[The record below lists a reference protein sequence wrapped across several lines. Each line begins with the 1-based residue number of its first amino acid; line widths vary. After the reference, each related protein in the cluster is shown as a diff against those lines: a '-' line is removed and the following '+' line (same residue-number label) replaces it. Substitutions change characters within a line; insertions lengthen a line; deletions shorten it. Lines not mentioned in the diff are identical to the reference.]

1 MMRRL
6 PFLALAFA
14 LAAAPPAH
22 AATDILDD
30 VSQQDARIADAVHRA
45 LTARLA
51 GDDAATQSAVAAME
65 AWDAQ
70 RRDAGQRR
78 TGLTDQLRFLAG
90 SAATTRDQRR
100 NNLNAVLDAKPD
112 PLLERIARHQ
122 LDSEDGAAAGH
133 LLDDDRHDRRAN
145 LVNDAIRPLGAL
157 TPATALVAVNPFLMA
172 GSALDSVVTT
182 AVNLWNYDRLSSRER
197 EALARY
203 RTLLE
208 RDPHTRD
215 APQIVAELQR
225 LGAKRAA
232 ALCADAVDHVDA
244 ALDAGDLDAARFYVA
259 SANQLEG
266 CDDALRKRRERV
278 ATALAKDAA
287 GREAAGWPANELR
300 LPTSPA
306 EQADWER
313 LLHATAGGDP
323 ADMTAAAQ
331 RLLAADDDGPLAP
344 GAHLVLAV
352 AQARRGDRPGAR
364 ETLEDLAGN
373 DSGSARIAAAALESP
388 EYAGLAGLDAAE
400 TRHSR
405 EVAKYV
411 LLGGVNERSALYG
424 AVQIGAQGV
433 EAAQSFGILNVVGM
447 ATRAWQAW
455 RNDPASNQEIID
467 RGEQF
472 LAREPRSPDAPDV
485 HARLS
490 DAYEREGNY
499 ERALMHHLATPEPAA
514 KRTDK
519 LKEKLAE
526 RLMHDAADSPAAP
539 LLFQAIAEQF
549 PDTDAAEKARE
560 ILKKGPRLG
569 ELTLD
574 RALLEANPALLGPG
588 GLDLPPTL
596 LDGKNGNGELT
607 ERGVVLN
614 ARGLRLYV
622 YDDDAEDDERVEERP
637 LTPEAVA
644 RVQTAAEG
652 ALYRQLLTKGESRG
666 EEVGRWEK
674 YVPIY
679 VQGSLGESGVAVVP
693 GIKTRPYRSSDK
705 GLYE

>member
-1 MMRRL
+1 MRRL
-6 PFLALAFA
+6 LLLLTVVLTGA
-14 LAAAPPAH
+14 LAASAG

-30 VSQQDARIADAVHRA
+30 AATQDARIGDAVHRA

-51 GDDAATQSAVAAME
+51 GDVAGTQAAVAAM
-65 AWDAQ
+65 ASWDAQ
-70 RRDAGQRR
+70 REDAGQRR

-90 SAATTRDQRR
+90 SAATTRDLRR
-100 NNLNAVLDAKPD
+100 SNLEAVLDASPD
-112 PLLERIARHQ
+112 PVLEKIARHQ
-122 LDSEDGAAAGH
+122 LESEDGAAAGR

-225 LGAKRAA
+225 LGAKRDA
-232 ALCADAVDHVDA
+232 ALCEDTVERVDA
-244 ALDAGDLDAARFYVA
+244 ALEAGDLDAARFYVG
-259 SANQLEG
+259 SATQLAG
-266 CDDALRKRRERV
+266 CDEDLEKPRARLAK
-278 ATALAKDAA
+278 ALAADRA
-287 GREAAGWPANELR
+287 GRAAVAWPANEPR
-300 LPTSPA
+300 LPRSAA
-306 EQADWER
+306 EQEDWER
-313 LLHATAGGDP
+313 LLRATAVGEPGE
-323 ADMTAAAQ
+323 MTAAAQ
-331 RLLAADDDGPLAP
+331 RLLDADDDGPLAP
-344 GAHLVLAV
+344 GAHLALAV
-352 AQARRGDRPGAR
+352 AQARAGNRPGAR
-364 ETLEDLAGN
+364 DTLEDLAGD
-373 DSGSARIAAAALESP
+373 DSGAARIAAAALESP

-411 LLGGVNERSALYG
+411 VLGGIDERSALYG

-433 EAAQSFGILNVVGM
+433 DAAQSFGILNFIGM

-455 RNDPASNQEIID
+455 RRDPASNQEIID

-514 KRTDK
+514 KRTAA
-519 LKEKLAE
+519 LQEELAE
-526 RLMHDAADSPAAP
+526 QLMHEAAESPAAP

-549 PDTDAAEKARE
+549 PDTDAAEKARD
-560 ILKKGPRLG
+560 ILKKSPALG

-574 RALLEANPALLGPG
+574 RALLEANPALLGPS

-596 LDGKNGNGELT
+596 LDGNEDNGELT
-607 ERGVVLN
+607 ERGVALSG
-614 ARGLRLYV
+614 RGLKLYLH
-622 YDDDAEDDERVEERP
+622 DDDAEDEERLEERP
-637 LTPEAVA
+637 LAPDAVA
-644 RVQTAAEG
+644 RVQRAAEG
-652 ALYRQLLTKGESRG
+652 ALYRQLLTKDENQG
-666 EEVGRWEK
+666 EVGRWEK
-674 YVPIY
+674 YIPIY
-679 VQGSLGESGVAVVP
+679 VQGSLGEDGVAVVP
-693 GIKTRPYRSSDK
+693 AIKTRPYRSKDK
-705 GLYE
+705 DLYE